1 MDNQHK
7 RLLGI
12 YGGAAAAIVIVL
24 LAALYLLG
32 GRRGAEDGLLAR
44 LQSGL
49 TSVTGGSPSAR
60 IAATQAGPFAFR
72 RLEIDVSKPQAEA
85 CLYFSRRLD
94 ASGRTHYEDYI
105 KIDPAARF
113 AARVIDNRLCLAG
126 LAFDKIYN
134 VTLKTGLPAT
144 GTVKLTE
151 EETLSVQLR
160 DKPALVRFAGGIILP
175 RNNLA
180 GVPVSTINVE
190 RLTIKIVRVGDR
202 LLSQIAT
209 GTLDQAQLYGWDQRE
224 LERNQGVLVFQGSMK
239 VDNVKNDTVVTQIPI
254 HDLLKGKKPGAYVLM
269 ASDAAQKKPDNEEG
283 YDYGRQVAA
292 QWVVDSDI
300 ALTSFQ
306 SAGAASGSG
315 LTLFA
320 RSYDNTRPLAGV
332 KLTLVARNNN
342 ELASVTTDSNGRA
355 DFDAGLL
362 RATGGDEPVM
372 VMAYGANGDFAFLD
386 LRRSAF
392 DLTDRGVGGR
402 DSPGPIDTFLYTD
415 RGIYRPGE
423 QVHATALLRD
433 RIAAAA
439 KAPLTLVANR
449 PDGMEV
455 GRITLAG
462 DKLLAGGAAWTLGLS
477 KSAPHGRWQIAA
489 FVDPKAPAV
498 GRVQF
503 DVADFVPQRLK
514 VTLTAQE
521 KSLKPGGDFHIRAEA
536 RFLYGAP
543 GGDLSGDGEAV
554 ISSDTTPYPNYRQY
568 HFGRMDDTFSET
580 RVDLT
585 VPDTDAAGVASI
597 TGNTGALADTTLP
610 LKARVRISIHE
621 PGGRATD
628 KSVDIPIRTHD
639 IAIGLRPDFEG
650 GAIPEDS
657 RAGFEVIV
665 LDANGNR
672 IARPGLTY
680 SWVREDTSYQWF
692 QANGEWRYQPST
704 RDRLV
709 SSGTIDAGTGQVAR
723 LGETLPW
730 GTFRLTVSDAKSGAA
745 SSYRFYSGWSASASG
760 DRPDRIPVAADKP
773 SYAPGSVARIRIK
786 PDADGKALVVVA
798 GDRVFSSR
806 LIDAPARGATVDIPV
821 SADWGAGAYVLVT
834 DYRPMRGLSGREP
847 VRAIGLAWLGVDNGP
862 RTLGIA
868 IGTADKI
875 RPRQKIAVP
884 VTLTGLSGR
893 EDAYVTLAAVDEG
906 ILQLT
911 DFKSPD
917 PVTHYFG
924 KRRLGVLMRDDYGR
938 LIRAGKAPLGV
949 LEQGGDGFGGRG
961 LAVVPQ
967 KTVAL
972 FSGIVKVGGGGKA
985 SIPLDVPD
993 FNGALRLMAVAWSD
1007 DKIGKADKALT
1018 VRDPVVA
1025 DLILPRFL
1033 APGDSVAAA
1042 LTMDNV
1048 EGPAGAYVA
1057 TLRTS
1062 GPLSMQAGAQTV
1074 VNQNLSRA
1082 QRALLPVSLNGAGI
1096 GVAGITLDVTGPNG
1110 FRVSHN
1116 WQIEVRPAQLDI
1128 AREEEVPFAAGSNFT
1143 ANRALIADLA
1153 PSTAA
1158 VSLSV
1163 SAAHGYSNVVGLLK
1177 WLDKYPYG
1185 CLEQTSSRAM
1195 PLLVFNDMADL
1206 VGYPRNNE
1214 LQARV
1219 QDAVDHVLDMQNYA
1233 GNFGLWGPGSDAE
1246 DFLSV
1251 YALDFVSQ
1259 AKAKGYVVPN
1269 DALRR
1274 GTNWLKTLASG
1285 DGRDLPRAYAFY
1297 VLAQNGQANISD
1309 LRYFSDTKVGGMT
1322 SALGAA
1328 LTGAAA
1334 AKVGDR
1340 ARATYGFNRARDIIA
1355 RASLS
1360 SYARAN
1366 AGRDFSYE
1374 YESLLRDVSGAIAL
1388 AADSGRADMIP
1399 FLMERSRSLASR
1411 IQDTSTQEKGW
1422 MLRAAHALTRQ
1433 RVPLNITVNGA
1444 PAPLRD
1450 NAVRLTPVVAQLDRG
1465 ITLANRGDAT
1475 VWRSVA
1481 VSGTPTAAQPAM
1493 ASGATISKSIWTTS
1507 GSPADLSALRQNDR
1521 VIVEISGTVPEG
1533 AYRQMGVIDL
1543 LPAGLEIE
1551 QPLRPESGKA
1561 YKFLPQLTAA
1571 NMQDARDD
1579 RYVASF
1585 ILDTGYRRFAR
1596 EGVDTSRSFHIA
1608 YVARAISVGRFA
1620 LPAAVVEDMYAPSVR
1635 ARTAMGQVTIGK

>member
-1 MDNQHK
+1 MDHQHK
-7 RLLGI
+7 RLLVI
-12 YGGAAAAIVIVL
+12 YGGAAAAVVIVL

-32 GRRGAEDGLLAR
+32 ARRDPEAGLLAR

-49 TSVTGGSPSAR
+49 TSVTGSGPTRTETAR
-60 IAATQAGPFAFR
+60 DGAFAFR

-85 CLYFSRRLD
+85 CLYFSGRLD
-94 ASGRTHYEDYI
+94 ASGRTHYEDYV
-105 KIDPAARF
+105 KIDPDARF
-113 AARVIDNRLCLAG
+113 AVRVVDDRLCLAG
-126 LAFDKIYN
+126 LAFDKTYN
-134 VTLKTGLPAT
+134 VTLKSGFPAV
-144 GTVKLTE
+144 GNLKLTE
-151 EETLSVQLR
+151 EETVSVQLR
-160 DKPALVRFAGGIILP
+160 DKPSLVRFAGGIILP
-175 RNNLA
+175 RNNAA
-180 GVPVSTINVE
+180 GVPVNTINVE
-190 RLTIKIVRVGDR
+190 RLSIKIIRVGDR
-202 LLSQIAT
+202 LLSQIET
-209 GTLDQAQLYGWDQRE
+209 GALDQTQLYGWDQRQ
-224 LERNQGVLVFQGSMK
+224 LEQNQGVLVFQGSMK
-239 VDNVKNDTVVTQIPI
+239 VDNLKNATVVTQIPI
-254 HDLLKGKKPGAYVLM
+254 HDLLKGRKPGAYVLL
-269 ASDAAQKKPDNEEG
+269 ASDAAQKKPDNGED
-283 YDYGRQVAA
+283 YDYGSRMAT

-306 SAGAASGSG
+306 SAGAASGPG

-320 RSYDNTRPLAGV
+320 RSYDNTRALSGV
-332 KLTLVARNNN
+332 KLALIARNNN
-342 ELASVTTDSNGRA
+342 ELARVTTDSNGRA

-372 VMAYGANGDFAFLD
+372 VMAYGADGDFSFLD

-423 QVHATALLRD
+423 QVHAAAMLRD
-433 RIAAAA
+433 RVAAAMD
-439 KAPLTLVANR
+439 APLTLVATR

-455 GRITLAG
+455 GRITVAG
-462 DKLLAGGAAWTLGLS
+462 DKLQAGGAAWTLGLS

-489 FVDPKAPAV
+489 FIDPKAPAV

-521 KSLKPGGDFHIRAEA
+521 KSLKPGGDFHIKAEA

-554 ISSDTTPYPNYRQY
+554 VSADSAPYPNYRQY
-568 HFGRMDDTFSET
+568 QFGRVDDSYSET
-580 RVDLT
+580 RVDLS
-585 VPDTDAAGVASI
+585 VPDTNAAGVTSI

-610 LKARVRISIHE
+610 LKARVRVSIHE

-628 KSVDIPIRTHD
+628 TSIDMPIRTHD

-650 GAIPEDS
+650 GAVPENS

-665 LDANGNR
+665 LDENGNR

-680 SWVREDTSYQWF
+680 SWVREDTTYQWF
-692 QANGEWRYQPST
+692 QSNGEWRYQPST

-709 SSGTIDAGTGQVAR
+709 TSGALDAGTGAVAR
-723 LGETLPW
+723 LAQTLPW

-745 SSYRFYSGWSASASG
+745 SSYRFYSGWSASSSG

-798 GDRVFSSR
+798 GDKVFSSR

-821 SADWGAGAYVLVT
+821 SAEWGAGAYVLVT
-834 DYRPMRGLSGREP
+834 DYRPMHGISGREP
-847 VRAIGLAWLGVDNGP
+847 VRSIGLTWVGVDNAP
-862 RTLGIA
+862 RTLGIK
-868 IGTADKI
+868 IGAADKV
-875 RPRQKIAVP
+875 RPRQKISVP
-884 VTLTGLSGR
+884 MTLTGLSGG

-911 DFKSPD
+911 DFKTPD
-917 PVTHYFG
+917 PVSHYFG

-938 LIRAGKAPLGV
+938 LIRADKAAVGV

-967 KTVAL
+967 KTVAF
-972 FSGIVKVGGGGKA
+972 FSGIVKVGKGGGA
-985 SIPLDVPD
+985 TIPLDVPD
-993 FNGALRLMAVAWSD
+993 FNGSLRLMAVAWSA
-1007 DKIGKADKALT
+1007 DKIGKADKPLI

-1057 TLRTS
+1057 TIRTG

-1074 VNQNLSRA
+1074 VNQNLNRA
-1082 QRALLPVSLNGAGI
+1082 QRALVPVSLNGAGI
-1096 GVAGITLDVTGPNG
+1096 GVASITLDVSGPNG

-1128 AREEEVPFAAGSNFT
+1128 AREDEVPFAAGASFT
-1143 ANRALIADLA
+1143 ADRALIADLA

-1206 VGYPRNNE
+1206 VGYPRNDA
-1214 LQARV
+1214 LKARV

-1251 YALDFVSQ
+1251 YALDFVTQ

-1269 DALRR
+1269 DSVRR
-1274 GTNWLKTLASG
+1274 GTNWLKSTASG
-1285 DGRDLPRAYAFY
+1285 GGRDLPRAYAFY
-1297 VLAQNGQANISD
+1297 VLAQNGQVNISD

-1322 SALGAA
+1322 SALAAA

-1334 AKVGDR
+1334 ARVGDR
-1340 ARATYGFNRARDIIA
+1340 ARATYGFNKARDIIA
-1355 RASLS
+1355 RASES

-1366 AGRDFSYE
+1366 TGRDFSYE
-1374 YESLLRDVSGAIAL
+1374 YESLLRDVSGVIAL
-1388 AADSGRADMIP
+1388 AADSGRADLIP
-1399 FLMERSRSLASR
+1399 FLMERSRSLTSR
-1411 IQDTSTQEKGW
+1411 IPFTSTQEKGW
-1422 MLRAAHALTRQ
+1422 MLRAAYALTRQ

-1444 PAPLRD
+1444 PAPVRD

-1465 ITLANRGDAT
+1465 LTLINRGDAG

-1481 VSGTPTAAQPAM
+1481 VSGTPTAAQPAL
-1493 ASGATISKSIWTTS
+1493 SNGATITKSIWTTS
-1507 GSPADLSALRQNDR
+1507 GAPADLSSLHQNAR

-1551 QPLRPESGKA
+1551 QPLRPDSAKA
-1561 YKFLPQLTAA
+1561 YKFLAPLTSA

-1585 ILDTGYRRFAR
+1585 TLYTGYRRR
-1596 EGVDTSRSFHIA
+1596 DDVDTSRNFRIA
-1608 YVARAISVGRFA
+1608 YVARAISAGTFA
-1620 LPAAVVEDMYAPSVR
+1620 LPAAVVEDMYAPTVR
-1635 ARTAMGQVTIGK
+1635 ARTAMGQVTINK